1 MINIAI
7 TDTSPQILDV
17 LNQLQ
22 QRAADTAPAMRE
34 IAGVLADGVEQAFAD
49 QADPA
54 TGKPWQPFSPAYL
67 KRNPKRQGGQL
78 LQASGQLATSIQSD
92 YGRDYAAVGTNK
104 IYAAIHQFGGLPGM
118 APGPAAVPARPY
130 LGLSPEGEQEI
141 IEIVQGYL
149 ADGL

>member
-1 MINIAI
+1 MINISV
-7 TDTSPQILDV
+7 TDNSPQILDL
-17 LNQLQ
+17 LNQL
-22 QRAADTAPAMRE
+22 RDRVADTQPAMRE
-34 IAGVLADGVEQAFAD
+34 IAGVLADQVEQAFAD
-49 QADPA
+49 QADPT
-54 TGKPWQPFSPAYL
+54 TGKKWPAFSPDYL

-78 LQASGQLATSIQSD
+78 LQASGQLATSIQSE